1 MSDRVQLKLF
11 YFGQILLETAEGV
24 KFICESPVDI
34 VIPFVISFEEL
45 KGVIREKIGSERAR
59 NISCILYRYPIQVFG
74 GFVQYQSKYVTD
86 DASMQEMFSMYI
98 ENRSQI
104 SFIEL
109 YVEFEQSEADRNI
122 LQEDYNSDSEEEF
135 ESNYEFAVPD
145 GDEDQGERTMCP
157 DVTEVANALA
167 NEVPFE
173 EPSFMRVLDLE
184 AMHVPEFPEY
194 MTAEIPMV
202 ADGEFVVGMEFSSRE
217 AVIKAVKEYTIR
229 RSVDYRVYESEP
241 LTFYAKCTQYGSG
254 CDWLIRVSLISRKYC
269 WVIRRY
275 NGSHTCTTATIS
287 QDHSKLDSITIAE
300 AIKPLVE
307 VDPSL
312 KVKSVIAEVQSKF
325 NYTVSYRK
333 AWLAKQRAIEK
344 IFGGWEASYEALP
357 IWFEAMCHKEPSAV
371 VHFETMPVYQGDD
384 LVGDIRVLHRVFW
397 SYYPCIRAFRH
408 CKPIVQV
415 DGTHLYGKY
424 KGCLL
429 VAVSQDGNNNIVPI
443 AFAIVEGETSDA
455 WHFFLSNLRQHVV
468 TRDGVG
474 LISDRHESINSAVER
489 SNGAWSPPRAFHM
502 FCIRHIKSNFLRKFK
517 APYLQ
522 KLVVNI
528 GYSRMVR
535 EYDVRY
541 QRLRDRGEAYTNWL
555 DRIPREQYALAFDGG
570 YRWGH
575 MTTNLVECINSVLKG
590 ARNLPITALVK
601 ATFYRLNELF
611 TRKRAEAEAR
621 INAGHVFSE
630 IVTSK
635 LHANQLAS
643 GNIQVSC
650 FDRQNEVFEV
660 REMPS
665 GLEFAVD
672 LRSLRCDCGE
682 FQVDRIPC
690 RHVFACC
697 ANQRLDWRLYV
708 HDVYKMDQVRR
719 VYRARFRPL
728 GNPTT
733 WPAYN
738 GPRFIPNPYMRR
750 VSKGRPRMTRFLNEM
765 DTRMLRRPRRCTLCG
780 AEGHSRSRCRQ
791 CARHAEPQLY
801 CPILTKSRSNG
812 RNFQCTPA
820 PDLSPNS
827 IVPIS
832 SIIFRSH
839 VSFMQL
845 DLQSSLRGAIPN

>member
-1 MSDRVQLKLF
+1 
-11 YFGQILLETAEGV
+11 
-24 KFICESPVDI
+24 
-34 VIPFVISFEEL
+34 
-45 KGVIREKIGSERAR
+45 
-59 NISCILYRYPIQVFG
+59 
-74 GFVQYQSKYVTD
+74 
-86 DASMQEMFSMYI
+86 MQEMFSVYM
-98 ENRSQI
+98 ENRAQMP
-104 SFIEL
+104 FIEL
-109 YVEFEQSEADRNI
+109 YINFEQSEADRNI
-122 LQEDYNSDSEEEF
+122 EREDYNSDSEEEF
-135 ESNYEFAVPD
+135 ESNYEVVGQE
-145 GDEDQGERTMCP
+145 GDEVQGDGTWEAS
-157 DVTEVANALA
+157 VTDVANALA
-167 NEVPFE
+167 NDHPFE
-173 EPSFMRVLDLE
+173 EPSFMRALDLE
-184 AMHVPEFPEY
+184 AMHAPEFPDY
-194 MTAEIPMV
+194 MNAEIPIV
-202 ADGEFVVGMEFSSRE
+202 ADGEFAVGMEFSSRE
-217 AVIKAVKEYTIR
+217 AVIMAMKDYTIR
-229 RSVDYRVYESEP
+229 RGVDYRVYESEP

-254 CDWLIRVSLISRKYC
+254 CDWLIR
-269 WVIRRY
+269 
-275 NGSHTCTTATIS
+275 
-287 QDHSKLDSITIAE
+287 DHSKLDSNTIAE

-307 VDPSL
+307 ADPSI

-325 NYTVSYRK
+325 NYTISYRK
-333 AWLAKQRAIEK
+333 AWLAKQKAVEK
-344 IFGGWEASYEALP
+344 IFGG
-357 IWFEAMCHKEPSAV
+357 
-371 VHFETMPVYQGDD
+371 DD
-384 LVGDIRVLHRVFW
+384 LVTDIRVLSRVFW

-408 CKPIVQV
+408 CKPVVQV

-474 LISDRHESINSAVER
+474 LISDRHESINAAVAR

-502 FCIRHIKSNFLRKFK
+502 FCIRHIESNFLRKFK

-528 GYSRMVR
+528 GYSRTFR
-535 EYDVRY
+535 EYELRF
-541 QRLRDRGEAYTNWL
+541 QRLRERGEAYTNWL
-555 DRIPREQYALAFDGG
+555 SRIPREQYALAFDGG

-643 GNIQVSC
+643 GNIQVRC

-665 GLEFAVD
+665 GVEYAVD
-672 LRSLRCDCGE
+672 LRRHRCDCGE

-697 ANQRLDWRLYV
+697 ANQRLDWQVYV
-708 HDVYKMDQVRR
+708 HDVYKMDQIRR

-738 GPRFIPNPYMRR
+738 GPRFVPNPFLRR
-750 VSKGRPRMTRFLNEM
+750 VAKGRPRMTRFLNEM
-765 DTRMLRRPRRCTLCG
+765 DTRMLRGPRRCRQCG

-791 CARHAEPQLY
+791 ARGNNAQ
-801 CPILTKSRSNG
+801 
-812 RNFQCTPA
+812 
-820 PDLSPNS
+820 
-827 IVPIS
+827 
-832 SIIFRSH
+832 
-839 VSFMQL
+839 
-845 DLQSSLRGAIPN
+845 

>member
-1 MSDRVQLKLF
+1 MSDRVLLKVY
-11 YFGQILLETAEGV
+11 YFGQILLQTSEGI
-24 KFICESPVDI
+24 KFICENPLDV
-34 VIPFVISFEEL
+34 VIPFIISFEEL
-45 KGVIREKIGSERAR
+45 KGVICEKIDSERAR
-59 NISCILYRYPIQVFG
+59 KISCILYRYPIQMFG
-74 GFVQYQSKYVTD
+74 GFIQFQTKYVTD
-86 DASMQEMFSMYI
+86 EASMQEMFSMYI
-98 ENRSQI
+98 ENRAQI
-104 SFIEL
+104 AFIEL

-122 LQEDYNSDSEEEF
+122 VREDYNSDSEEEF
-135 ESNYEFAVPD
+135 ESNYEFVGPD
-145 GDEDQGERTMCP
+145 GDEDQGDGNTAP

-184 AMHVPEFPEY
+184 AMHAPEFPEY
-194 MTAEIPMV
+194 MT

-217 AVIKAVKEYTIR
+217 AVIKAIKDYTIR

-254 CDWLIRVSLISRKYC
+254 CDWLIRVSMISRKYC

-275 NGSHTCTTATIS
+275 NGSHTCTRATIS

-300 AIKPLVE
+300 VIKPLVE
-307 VDPSL
+307 ADPSL

-333 AWLAKQRAIEK
+333 AWLAKQRAVEK
-344 IFGGWEASYEALP
+344 IFGGWEASFEALP
-357 IWFEAMCHKEPSAV
+357 IWFQAMCHKEPSAV
-371 VHFETMPVYQGDD
+371 VHFETMPAYQGDE
-384 LVGDIRVLHRVFW
+384 VVRDIQVLHRVFW

-474 LISDRHESINSAVER
+474 LISDRHESINAAVER

-502 FCIRHIKSNFLRKFK
+502 FCIRHIESNFLRKFK

-528 GYSRMVR
+528 GYSRTVR
-535 EYDVRY
+535 EYEVRY
-541 QRLRDRGEAYTNWL
+541 QRLRERGEAYTNWL
-555 DRIPREQYALAFDGG
+555 NRIPREQYVLAFDGG

-590 ARNLPITALVK
+590 ARNLPVTALVK

-611 TRKRAEAEAR
+611 TRKRLEAEAR
-621 INAGHVFSE
+621 INAGHVFSDV
-630 IVTSK
+630 VTSK
-635 LHANQLAS
+635 LRANQIAS
-643 GNIQVSC
+643 GNI
-650 FDRQNEVFEV
+650 
-660 REMPS
+660 
-665 GLEFAVD
+665 
-672 LRSLRCDCGE
+672 
-682 FQVDRIPC
+682 QVDRIPC

-697 ANQRLDWRLYV
+697 ANQRLDWKLYV
-708 HDVYKMDQVRR
+708 HDVYKMEQIRR

-728 GNPTT
+728 DNPTT
-733 WPAYN
+733 WPAYH
-738 GPRFIPNPYMRR
+738 GPRFVPNPYLRR
-750 VSKGRPRMTRFLNEM
+750 VSKGRPRMMRFLNEM

-780 AEGHSRSRCRQ
+780 AEGHSRSRCR
-791 CARHAEPQLY
+791 
-801 CPILTKSRSNG
+801 RSGGTNADG
-812 RNFQCTPA
+812 DAQ
-820 PDLSPNS
+820 
-827 IVPIS
+827 
-832 SIIFRSH
+832 
-839 VSFMQL
+839 
-845 DLQSSLRGAIPN
+845 

>member
-1 MSDRVQLKLF
+1 
-11 YFGQILLETAEGV
+11 
-24 KFICESPVDI
+24 
-34 VIPFVISFEEL
+34 
-45 KGVIREKIGSERAR
+45 
-59 NISCILYRYPIQVFG
+59 
-74 GFVQYQSKYVTD
+74 
-86 DASMQEMFSMYI
+86 MQEMFSMYI
-98 ENRSQI
+98 ENRAQI
-104 SFIEL
+104 AFIEL

-122 LQEDYNSDSEEEF
+122 VREDYNSDSEEEF
-135 ESNYEFAVPD
+135 ESNYEFVGPD
-145 GDEDQGERTMCP
+145 GDEDQGDGNTAP

-184 AMHVPEFPEY
+184 AMHAPEFPEY
-194 MTAEIPMV
+194 MTAEVPMV

-217 AVIKAVKEYTIR
+217 AVIKAIKDYTIR

-254 CDWLIRVSLISRKYC
+254 CDWLIRVSMISRKYC

-275 NGSHTCTTATIS
+275 NGSHTCTRATIS

-300 AIKPLVE
+300 VIKPLVE
-307 VDPSL
+307 ADPSL

-333 AWLAKQRAIEK
+333 AWLAKQR
-344 IFGGWEASYEALP
+344 
-357 IWFEAMCHKEPSAV
+357 
-371 VHFETMPVYQGDD
+371 
-384 LVGDIRVLHRVFW
+384 
-397 SYYPCIRAFRH
+397 
-408 CKPIVQV
+408 V

-474 LISDRHESINSAVER
+474 LISDRHESINAAVER

-502 FCIRHIKSNFLRKFK
+502 FCIRHIESNFLRKFK

-528 GYSRMVR
+528 GYSRTVR
-535 EYDVRY
+535 EYEVRY
-541 QRLRDRGEAYTNWL
+541 QRLRERGEAYTNWL
-555 DRIPREQYALAFDGG
+555 NRIPREQYVLAFDGG

-575 MTTNLVECINSVLKG
+575 MTTNLVECINSL
-590 ARNLPITALVK
+590 R
-601 ATFYRLNELF
+601 
-611 TRKRAEAEAR
+611 
-621 INAGHVFSE
+621 
-630 IVTSK
+630 
-635 LHANQLAS
+635 ANQIAS

-672 LRSLRCDCGE
+672 LRGLRCDCGE
-682 FQVDRIPC
+682 FQMEQI
-690 RHVFACC
+690 
-697 ANQRLDWRLYV
+697 
-708 HDVYKMDQVRR
+708 RR

-728 GNPTT
+728 DNPTT
-733 WPAYN
+733 WPAYH
-738 GPRFIPNPYMRR
+738 GPRFVPNPYLRR
-750 VSKGRPRMTRFLNEM
+750 VSKGRPRMMRFLNEM

-780 AEGHSRSRCRQ
+780 AEGHSRSRCR
-791 CARHAEPQLY
+791 
-801 CPILTKSRSNG
+801 RSGGTNADG
-812 RNFQCTPA
+812 DAQ
-820 PDLSPNS
+820 
-827 IVPIS
+827 
-832 SIIFRSH
+832 
-839 VSFMQL
+839 
-845 DLQSSLRGAIPN
+845 

>member
-1 MSDRVQLKLF
+1 MSDRVLLKVY
-11 YFGQILLETAEGV
+11 YFGQILLQTTEGV
-24 KFICESPVDI
+24 KFICENPLDV

-45 KGVIREKIGSERAR
+45 KGVICEKIDSERAR
-59 NISCILYRYPIQVFG
+59 KISCMLYRYPIPVFG
-74 GFVQYQSKYVTD
+74 GFVQYQTKYVTD
-86 DASMQEMFSMYI
+86 EASMQEMFSMYF
-98 ENRSQI
+98 ENRFQI
-104 SFIEL
+104 SWIEM

-122 LQEDYNSDSEEEF
+122 LREDYNSDSEEEF
-135 ESNYEFAVPD
+135 ESNYEFVAPN
-145 GDEDQGERTMCP
+145 GDEDEGDAPMAP
-157 DVTEVANALA
+157 DVTEVANALG

-194 MTAEIPMV
+194 MTAAEIPIV
-202 ADGEFVVGMEFSSRE
+202 EDSEFGVGIEFSSRE
-217 AVIKAVKEYTIR
+217 AVIKAVKDYSIR
-229 RSVDYRVYESEP
+229 RSVDYRVFESEP

-254 CDWLIRVSLISRKYC
+254 CDWLIRVSLISRRYC

-275 NGSHTCTTATIS
+275 NGSHTCTRATIS

-307 VDPSL
+307 ADPAL

-333 AWLAKQRAIEK
+333 AWLAKQKAVEK

-371 VHFETMPVYQGDD
+371 VHFETMPAYQGDD
-384 LVGDIRVLHRVFW
+384 LVADIRVMHRVFW

-415 DGTHLYGKY
+415 DGTHLYEKY

-429 VAVSQDGNNNIVPI
+429 VAVSQDGNNNIIPI

-474 LISDRHESINSAVER
+474 LISDRHESINAAVER
-489 SNGAWSPPRAFHM
+489 SNGAWSPSRAFHI
-502 FCIRHIKSNFLRKFK
+502 FCIRHIESNFLRKFK

-528 GYSRMVR
+528 GYSRTVR
-535 EYDVRY
+535 EYEVRY
-541 QRLRDRGEAYTNWL
+541 ERLRERGEAYTNWL
-555 DRIPREQYALAFDGG
+555 NRIPREQYALAFDGG

-621 INAGHVFSE
+621 INAGHAFSE

-665 GLEFAVD
+665 GMEFAVD
-672 LRSLRCDCGE
+672 LRGLRCDCGE

-690 RHVFACC
+690 YLLLHNV
-697 ANQRLDWRLYV
+697 
-708 HDVYKMDQVRR
+708 
-719 VYRARFRPL
+719 
-728 GNPTT
+728 
-733 WPAYN
+733 
-738 GPRFIPNPYMRR
+738 PNI
-750 VSKGRPRMTRFLNEM
+750 LN
-765 DTRMLRRPRRCTLCG
+765 
-780 AEGHSRSRCRQ
+780 
-791 CARHAEPQLY
+791 
-801 CPILTKSRSNG
+801 IL
-812 RNFQCTPA
+812 
-820 PDLSPNS
+820 L
-827 IVPIS
+827 IY
-832 SIIFRSH
+832 
-839 VSFMQL
+839 
-845 DLQSSLRGAIPN
+845 